1 MAVSIHALTSL
12 AALKEWLGITV
23 STYDAVLESA
33 IDRATA
39 MIETYCDRKLKNRTH
54 REFVMP
60 EGGRTVALDHFPIVS
75 VKSVAF
81 GPAIAFSVSSDT
93 GSTDV
98 LATVENDGD
107 SLKLVKIAANGTET
121 SETLAFSTYKTTDAL
136 VTYINASV
144 SGWTASLTAN
154 AYTYSLYRFGGRGVI
169 NAVCNLEYPKDN
181 ISEYRMDVD
190 RALIHMR
197 VDSFPNFHSE
207 DRDTN
212 RFPRGFYPV
221 FVEYSAGYETIP
233 DDLER
238 ACIEI
243 AAGLYQARLEDRN
256 VTSETL
262 GDYTYSRQ
270 QQTALIEERAQLL
283 DGYRNIR

>member
-1 MAVSIHALTSL
+1 MAVGSFALTSL
-12 AALKEWLGITV
+12 ANLKSWLGISA
-23 STYDAVLESA
+23 STYDTVLEAS
-33 IDRATA
+33 IDRATS
-39 MIETYCDRKLKNRTH
+39 MIETYCDRRLKSRTH

-60 EGGRTVALDHFPIVS
+60 SGGRTVALDNFPIVS

-81 GPAIAFSVSSDT
+81 GPAIAFSVESDT
-93 GSTDV
+93 ASTDV

-107 SLKLVKIAANGTET
+107 SLKLVKIASNGTET
-121 SETLAFSTYKTTDAL
+121 SSTLAFSSYKTTSSL

-169 NAVCNLEYPKDN
+169 NAVCNVEYPKDN
-181 ISEYRMDVD
+181 VSEYRMDVD

-197 VDSFPNFHSE
+197 SDAFPNFSAD

-221 FVEYSAGYETIP
+221 FVEYEAGYATIP

-238 ACIEI
+238 ARIEI
-243 AAGLYQARLEDRN
+243 AAGLYQARQQDRN

-262 GDYTYSRQ
+262 GDYTYSGKQ
-270 QQTALIEERAQLL
+270 QAALLEERAQLL
-283 DGYRNIR
+283 DGFRNIR

>member
-1 MAVSIHALTSL
+1 MAVSTHALTSL
-12 AALKEWLGITV
+12 ANLKEWLGISA
-23 STYDAVLESA
+23 STYDSELEAS

-39 MIETYCDRKLKNRTH
+39 IIETYCDRKLKSRTH

-60 EGGRTVALDHFPIVS
+60 EGGRTVALSHFPIVS
-75 VKSVAF
+75 VKTVAF
-81 GPAIAFSVSSDT
+81 GPAIAFSISSDT
-93 GSTDV
+93 GTTDV

-107 SLKLVKIAANGTET
+107 NLKLVKIDASGAET
-121 SETLAFSTYKTTDAL
+121 TNTVAFSTRKTTSEL
-136 VTYINASV
+136 VTHINASV
-144 SGWTASLTAN
+144 SGWTASLNAN

-197 VDSFPNFHSE
+197 VDSFPTFNSD

-212 RFPRGFYPV
+212 RFPRGFFPV
-221 FVEYSAGYETIP
+221 FVEYEAGYATVP

-243 AAGLYQARLEDRN
+243 AAEMYQTRQQDRS
-256 VTSETL
+256 VSSETL

-270 QQTALIEERAQLL
+270 QQAALLEERAQLL
-283 DGYRNIR
+283 DGYRNVR